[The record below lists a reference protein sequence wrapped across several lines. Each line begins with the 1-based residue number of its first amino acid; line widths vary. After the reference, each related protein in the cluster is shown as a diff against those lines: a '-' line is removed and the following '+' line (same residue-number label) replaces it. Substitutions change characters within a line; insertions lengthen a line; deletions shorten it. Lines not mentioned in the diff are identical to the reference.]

1 MSKTNSILG
10 AWLALFCAI
19 FWAGYLFGDTAPLF
33 GNAATLA
40 LIVLWGIGNA
50 LITAYPALSLPYLI
64 TLIKRTRLH
73 SLVIAGMITF
83 VWGFHPWLMPIEVG
97 IGITSVM
104 LLIWSSLFLVYRPT
118 QTLLLKI
125 EDAPAWVRDNE
136 GMIKKKTPYG
146 WIELIETAKF
156 KPSASTWFGERSHV
170 IIPIYL
176 GLSDQVKQAISQSAA
191 QLKQTDHVYLGL
203 FVDDVFEKGQK
214 PLGFKTKPNRCLD
227 DLESWLLHL
236 TKNAK
241 TEAEKEQIYLLGASV
256 KPLIPII
263 EGLADKLNFCG
274 ILFFAAP
281 KTHSPLAQL
290 AEQCSFSQWQIDGA
304 QTGHASVNEVV
315 STIEQSKHSAK
326 RLMLKPALVQTGAA
340 MILALPLAFLLFG
353 LDRSPL
359 EVLFK
364 VEVAGNDELQGY
376 WGDLVN
382 VTWRTSHGTA
392 RLLVNGDSK
401 AATGHYHFPLEQP
414 TTLTVSVQTFLGKV
428 LAEKSKQV
436 RLLPSRID
444 HFKANF
450 KQSTDSKCLASSTH
464 DILLD
469 WQVLGAKTVT
479 LISGDE
485 EKAVSQQETLQKSI
499 QKSTPFQLK
508 IKGVDENGQ
517 PITQVRLLPS
527 RIDHFKAN
535 FKQSTDSK
543 CLASST
549 HDILLDWQVLGAKTV
564 TLISGDEEKVPG
576 YQPENVT
583 LGKFFNE
590 GSSIKLGE
598 VAETVTINV
607 KETDNTANQTC
618 YPAKDWKIQIGN
630 ETTKRL
636 SIHGAIAAYV
646 FKGGQK
652 IKLMPPTTKAY
663 LQNKKL
669 SLRQLGLKKESVGK
683 ISVTTVSSTQAPCFD
698 VSDKDIV
705 PKTSPNINELA
716 FDVELLTENKGWL
729 TCGGKAF
736 QCKKSNGKVQNITL
750 RDFVGA
756 RALPKGLMSRR
767 ASAATVDLEKWKGGD
782 WKTLFPRAHGIDI
795 QFPDMNR
802 PLVVYVICDNSDN
815 NQGYPIKI
823 NNEGRLSYRPFC
835 QNGVAT
841 FQIGKTGKTCFISLG
856 ANGNSITGLWHK
868 IKEKCSAYYQ
878 KAQKTGF
885 RNHEVINGSN
895 EDLYR
900 IDLIFV
906 SLNNSEVANN
916 INQNRQALSEF
927 IQRSKAKK
935 SVLHWLN
942 VKKQSGILAEI
953 TDMRK
958 IVERLNK
965 AQQQLRGLGSEH
977 GKINNQLWKGLE
989 SWRGWCESHQNDC
1002 DVRQK
1007 KAVYV
1012 VVDKNEVLDEAGEVS
1027 CQDIVNGINRLNVS
1041 QFGALTLSDNEVSIK
1056 SCGEAMS
1063 KTQANYLD
1071 ELFVSRSAKVY

>member
-64 TLIKRTRLH
+64 TLMKRTRLH

-125 EDAPAWVRDNE
+125 EDAPAWLRDNE
-136 GMIKKKTPYG
+136 GMTKTPSG
-146 WIELIETAKF
+146 WLEVIEIAPFFNQPT
-156 KPSASTWFGERSHV
+156 STWFGERSHV

-326 RLMLKPALVQTGAA
+326 RLMLKPALLQTGAA

-499 QKSTPFQLK
+499 QKSTPFKLK
-508 IKGVDENGQ
+508 MKGVDENGQ
-517 PITQVRLLPS
+517 PISQSQVRFLEVIPPDMKCYESLFYVGLHEITAGQYQACMAENACEMPEDCDDRANKSWQAQETGIDSLLEKQATKAMGCLSVNDTIQYVNWRSKQEALSVCYDEQGSPKADCTGY
-527 RIDHFKAN
+527 RIPTKTEWENLVSQTATTYWQADR
-535 FKQSTDSK
+535 
-543 CLASST
+543 ASCVDEKWGCEVS
-549 HDILLDWQVLGAKTV
+549 LDTQDKTAAG
-564 TLISGDEEKVPG
+564 I
-576 YQPENVT
+576 
-583 LGKFFNE
+583 KFLF
-590 GSSIKLGE
+590 
-598 VAETVTINV
+598 TNV
-607 KETDNTANQTC
+607 KEIVRNDDNNRYEAVGGSWIAKRQRQPNQVMT
-618 YPAKDWKIQIGN
+618 
-630 ETTKRL
+630 
-636 SIHGAIAAYV
+636 
-646 FKGGQK
+646 
-652 IKLMPPTTKAY
+652 
-663 LQNKKL
+663 
-669 SLRQLGLKKESVGK
+669 
-683 ISVTTVSSTQAPCFD
+683 
-698 VSDKDIV
+698 
-705 PKTSPNINELA
+705 
-716 FDVELLTENKGWL
+716 
-729 TCGGKAF
+729 
-736 QCKKSNGKVQNITL
+736 
-750 RDFVGA
+750 
-756 RALPKGLMSRR
+756 
-767 ASAATVDLEKWKGGD
+767 
-782 WKTLFPRAHGIDI
+782 
-795 QFPDMNR
+795 R
-802 PLVVYVICDNSDN
+802 PLRLRNKDKRYNDVGLRIIRSVV
-815 NQGYPIKI
+815 
-823 NNEGRLSYRPFC
+823 R
-835 QNGVAT
+835 
-841 FQIGKTGKTCFISLG
+841 
-856 ANGNSITGLWHK
+856 
-868 IKEKCSAYYQ
+868 
-878 KAQKTGF
+878 
-885 RNHEVINGSN
+885 
-895 EDLYR
+895 
-900 IDLIFV
+900 
-906 SLNNSEVANN
+906 NSE
-916 INQNRQALSEF
+916 E
-927 IQRSKAKK
+927 
-935 SVLHWLN
+935 
-942 VKKQSGILAEI
+942 E
-953 TDMRK
+953 
-958 IVERLNK
+958 
-965 AQQQLRGLGSEH
+965 
-977 GKINNQLWKGLE
+977 
-989 SWRGWCESHQNDC
+989 
-1002 DVRQK
+1002 QK
-1007 KAVYV
+1007 
-1012 VVDKNEVLDEAGEVS
+1012 
-1027 CQDIVNGINRLNVS
+1027 
-1041 QFGALTLSDNEVSIK
+1041 
-1056 SCGEAMS
+1056 
-1063 KTQANYLD
+1063 
-1071 ELFVSRSAKVY
+1071 